1 MKAHSSFLLLFVCA
15 APVVIVS
22 SLIHAAESLRPSSFE
37 TWRTATPEE
46 VGIDSVPLVEMFDF
60 VRERQISVHSIQ
72 LVRRGRLVLD
82 AYFYPYDGR
91 TRHDVAS
98 VTKSVTSTLVGLAI
112 ERGHIRDVQ
121 QPVLGFF
128 PERTTAELDAR
139 KRQQTLEHLLTMQS
153 GWDCGVPLGTPAI
166 NADRQLAEMRQR
178 DDWAQFALDLPM
190 TSKPG
195 TRFLYC
201 NANCHLLSALLTRV
215 TGTNALAF
223 ARRELFEPLGIRD
236 AAWPADPQGNNYGWG
251 DLQLHPLD
259 MARLGQLF
267 LERGR
272 WAGRQIIPEGWLR
285 TAARAH
291 VERTGGKDYYG
302 YYWWVS
308 AELPGLF
315 EAVGRG
321 GQRIT
326 VWPAKEL
333 VLVYTGGGFEPG
345 DIAQFILKSLNA
357 ISTNKPGDQPLPA
370 NPAANARL
378 RDKLAAVTRPPAP
391 QPVPEL
397 PAMAACIS
405 GKTYT
410 LTANELDLAS
420 LTLQFNKSSEA
431 TVRFTRLGQEP
442 RCPVGLDG
450 VERFSTDKVVELPFG
465 CKGRWLT
472 ADTFLLDLDRVAGI
486 SLYRF
491 KLTFGDEGKSVTIAL
506 SERTG
511 LGMQV
516 FSGKTKNETK
526 TE

>member
-1 MKAHSSFLLLFVCA
+1 
-15 APVVIVS
+15 
-22 SLIHAAESLRPSSFE
+22 
-37 TWRTATPEE
+37 
-46 VGIDSVPLVEMFDF
+46 
-60 VRERQISVHSIQ
+60 
-72 LVRRGRLVLD
+72 
-82 AYFYPYDGR
+82 
-91 TRHDVAS
+91 
-98 VTKSVTSTLVGLAI
+98 
-112 ERGHIRDVQ
+112 
-121 QPVLGFF
+121 
-128 PERTTAELDAR
+128 
-139 KRQQTLEHLLTMQS
+139 
-153 GWDCGVPLGTPAI
+153 
-166 NADRQLAEMRQR
+166 
-178 DDWAQFALDLPM
+178 
-190 TSKPG
+190 
-195 TRFLYC
+195 
-201 NANCHLLSALLTRV
+201 
-215 TGTNALAF
+215 
-223 ARRELFEPLGIRD
+223 
-236 AAWPADPQGNNYGWG
+236 
-251 DLQLHPLD
+251 

-272 WAGRQIIPEGWLR
+272 WAGRQIIPEAWLR
-285 TAARAH
+285 TATRAH
-291 VERTGGKDYYG
+291 VELTGGKDHYG

-345 DIAQFILKSLNA
+345 DIAPFILKSLNA
-357 ISTNKPGDQPLPA
+357 ISTNKPGDQPLPT

-397 PAMAACIS
+397 PAMAALIS

-410 LTANELDLAS
+410 LTANEPDLAS

-431 TVRFTRLGQEP
+431 TVRFTRLGQEL

-450 VERFSTDKVVELPFG
+450 VERFSTDKLVELPFA

-472 ADTFLLDLDRVAGI
+472 TDTFLLDLDRVAGI

-516 FSGKTKNETK
+516 LSVNSRPLAGIG
-526 TE
+526 

>member
-1 MKAHSSFLLLFVCA
+1 MKALSSFLLLVVCA
-15 APVVIVS
+15 ALLVMVLPS
-22 SLIHAAESLRPSSFE
+22 THAAESPRPAPSQ
-37 TWRTATPEE
+37 TWPTAAPEE
-46 VGIDSVPLVEMFDF
+46 VGIDSARLVEMFDF
-60 VRERQISVHSIQ
+60 IRERQIPVHSIQ
-72 LVRRGRLVLD
+72 FVRRGRLVLD
-82 AYFYPYDGR
+82 AYIYPYDGR

-128 PERTTAELDAR
+128 PDRAIAGLDAR
-139 KRQQTLEHLLTMQS
+139 KRKQTLEHLLTMQS
-153 GWDCGVPLGTPAI
+153 GWDCGVPLGAPRI
-166 NADRQLAEMRQR
+166 NADRQLAEMRR
-178 DDWAQFALDLPM
+178 RNDWAQFALDLPM
-190 TSKPG
+190 TSEPG

-223 ARRELFEPLGIRD
+223 ARRELFDPLGIRD
-236 AAWPADPQGNNYGWG
+236 IAWPADPQGNNFGWG
-251 DLQLHPLD
+251 DFQLHPRD
-259 MARLGQLF
+259 MAWLGQLF
-267 LERGR
+267 LQRGR
-272 WAGRQIIPEGWLR
+272 WADRQIIREDWLR
-285 TAARAH
+285 VATRAH
-291 VERTGGKDYYG
+291 VQHTGGEDRYG

-308 AELPGLF
+308 DKLSGLF

-326 VWPAKEL
+326 VWPDKEL

-345 DIAQFILKSLNA
+345 DLAPFILQSLNA
-357 ISTNKPGDQPLPA
+357 LKSEKSDQPLPA
-370 NPAANARL
+370 NPGANARL
-378 RDKLAAVTRPPAP
+378 RDKLAAATRPPAP

-397 PAMAACIS
+397 PAMAARIS

-410 LTANELDLAS
+410 LTANQLDLA
-420 LTLQFNKSSEA
+420 TVALQFGKSSEA
-431 TVRFTRLGQEP
+431 TLRLTRLGQEL

-450 VERFSTDKVVELPFG
+450 VERFSTDKLVELPFA

-472 ADTFLLDLDRVAGI
+472 ADTFLLELDRVAGI

-491 KLTFGDEGKSVTIAL
+491 KLTFADEGNSVTIAL

-511 LGMQV
+511 LGEEV
-516 FSGKTKNETK
+516 FDGRTKP
-526 TE
+526 